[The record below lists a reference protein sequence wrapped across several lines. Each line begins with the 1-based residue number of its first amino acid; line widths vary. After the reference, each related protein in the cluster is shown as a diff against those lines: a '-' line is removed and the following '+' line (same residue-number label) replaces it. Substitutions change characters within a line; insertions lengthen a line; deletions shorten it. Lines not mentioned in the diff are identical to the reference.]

1 MIPPLAA
8 LNLFPLR
15 LLISNAAV
23 VIEIVWEGAAFSFFL
38 LLLVWLEKIVLGSL
52 GLCFGFG
59 LRFRVGL
66 WTLPTFL
73 IEEFGVG
80 RRGRVKV
87 FPVPNRGSL

>member
-15 LLISNAAV
+15 LLFNNAAIA
-23 VIEIVWEGAAFSFFL
+23 IEIVWEGAAFSLF

-59 LRFRVGL
+59 LGFRVGL
-66 WTLPTFL
+66 YTLMML
-73 IEEFGVG
+73 LVEEFGVG
-80 RRGRVKV
+80 RRGWVKV